1 MSGNIIDQA
10 KGYIADKIDDVKDVL
25 GWNEFPQSKVT
36 HDKDYLNDIAKGNWD
51 HLNHVKPTES
61 AKPVVGFPADMPWH
75 EDVSIKKVDRC
86 PFLDEVKK
94 GAQLEHADT
103 CDKSQPLI
111 EGEGWKLK
119 SSEYREKVLE
129 DVRNF
134 DGTNRLSHI
143 DSGDNV
149 KRTPSCTCG
158 AKCTCNPSCSCGN
171 ADAPKEARVGD
182 WMNQGNQMTEGNV
195 KRTPS
200 CTCGGSCTCKPSC
213 SCGNTDAPKEARVG
227 DFLNQRTGQGIEGNV
242 KRTPSCTCGS
252 SCTCKP
258 SCSCGNTDAPKEA
271 RVGDFLNQRAGQGTE
286 GNTKRTPSCACGGSC
301 TCKPSCSCGNA
312 SAPKEARV
320 GDFMDKKAGQ
330 KQTEREGNMERTVP
344 IQAGGS

>member
-1 MSGNIIDQA
+1 MSGNIIEQA
-10 KGYIADKIDDVKDVL
+10 KGYITDKIEDVKDAF

-86 PFLDEVKK
+86 PFLEEVKK

-119 SSEYREKVLE
+119 SSDYREKVLE

-134 DGTNRLSHI
+134 EGTNRLSHI
-143 DSGDNV
+143 DTGDNV

-200 CTCGGSCTCKPSC
+200 CTCGGSCTCKPAC

-227 DFLNQRTGQGIEGNV
+227 DWM
-242 KRTPSCTCGS
+242 
-252 SCTCKP
+252 
-258 SCSCGNTDAPKEA
+258 
-271 RVGDFLNQRAGQGTE
+271 NQRAGQGIE

-301 TCKPSCSCGNA
+301 TCKPACSCGNA

-320 GDFMDKKAGQ
+320 GDFMEKKVE
-330 KQTEREGNMERTVP
+330 KQTEREANMERTIP